1 MEFRK
6 YIKISLSVLLVAL
19 FIGFFYK
26 EFKANWESVRTFKL
40 IITWPYFF
48 LGLLTMIL
56 NYVCTTLSWHIGIN
70 GLDNRKKLTLAQ
82 SISLVNISQLGKYIP
97 GKLWSYMVQIY
108 WLSSKGFPK
117 ATILYL
123 NVITTVLPI
132 LVSLVLGGLLLI
144 MLPNW
149 SHLKSEILFF
159 VVCLL
164 IVNVILLNQNFLKF
178 FIDIFSRITRK
189 KVSFCQ
195 ISSCRI
201 IFMQLIYV
209 IGAFLWTLA
218 GCLIALGIGFEMD
231 SLRII
236 FVSSS
241 MLLGD
246 VIGFLVLIAPGGL
259 GVREGTMY
267 MILKGTGVIYFALI
281 FPIVIRL
288 LSIVTDLVV
297 GIASLVIISKS
308 KYSPMK

>member
-1 MEFRK
+1 MEFKK
-6 YIKISLSVLLVAL
+6 YIKISFSVLLVAL
-19 FIGFFYK
+19 FVGFFYK
-26 EFKANWESVRTFKL
+26 EFKANWESVRTL
-40 IITWPYFF
+40 QLTITWKYLL
-48 LGLLTMIL
+48 LGLLAMIL

-70 GLDNRKKLTLAQ
+70 ALDNRKKLTFTQ

-97 GKLWSYMVQIY
+97 GKLWSYMMQFY

-132 LVSLVLGGLLLI
+132 LVSLVFGGLLLI
-144 MLPNW
+144 TLPDW
-149 SHLKSEILFF
+149 SHLRAEILFLI
-159 VVCLL
+159 VCLL
-164 IVNVILLNQNFLKF
+164 IINVVLLNQKFLKF
-178 FIDIFSRITRK
+178 FIDLFSRITQK

-201 IFMQLIYV
+201 FFMQLIYI
-209 IGAFLWTLA
+209 IGAFLWALS
-218 GCLIALGIGFEMD
+218 GYLIALSIGFEMD

-267 MILKGTGVIYFALI
+267 MILKGTGVVYFALI
-281 FPIVIRL
+281 FPLIIRL
-288 LSIVTDLVV
+288 LSTVTDLVM
-297 GIASLVIISKS
+297 GIASIVIISRN
-308 KYSPMK
+308 KYFSVK